1 MTVLRDAMGVPNLV
15 KSHSFIV
22 IIIVGQDASD
32 TISTRLPFSI
42 YEFAT
47 LERVIRSKYRISV
60 PVIHIYN
67 ITIASTLILRSII
80 CSSTSYVMSSNTT
93 EEVELKSL

>member
-1 MTVLRDAMGVPNLV
+1 MTVLRDAMSVTNLA

-22 IIIVGQDASD
+22 ITIVGQDASD

-80 CSSTSYVMSSNTT
+80 YSSTSYVMSSNTT